1 MIHISDEAFLRT
13 TLKKGTVYYYIS
25 EKIDSNEPHY
35 HIVIHKAKSKRI
47 ILGLTTTQI
56 DKRIKF
62 LEKNQLPESTLVFI
76 EPDENNGLKKL
87 LW

>member
-62 LEKNQLPESTLVFI
+62 LGKINYQNPLWFLLNQMKTM
-76 EPDENNGLKKL
+76 D
-87 LW
+87 